1 MSFDRNLKAFMR
13 LKKVTQTA
21 LAETLKVSPQAV
33 QQWCA
38 GKTRPNLKRVKE
50 IAEMLDTSPG
60 VLLYGFNYLD
70 SEKEPLYPDV
80 ENEDDE
86 NVFSERLAY
95 ALAKSNLPVEMIAN
109 LVGVSRDQLLK
120 WTQTDFPSEI
130 RLKKLAEALGVSVR
144 WLAVGDGKPNDGRVE
159 VIDGNADDEY
169 VRITAMRGKEI
180 PPELTMVRTLEIDP
194 EYLKQCCPRSDPKN
208 LAIFTVS
215 GDSMSPT
222 LPHGSVVLVDL
233 SVHSLVTDSLY
244 VVGYGDF
251 VSVKRLQGLPGNQMT
266 VINDNPLYPPI
277 TIDLKEEGID
287 FKIYGRV
294 VCLWYKGR
302 N

>member
-1 MSFDRNLKAFMR
+1 MSFDKNLKAFMH
-13 LKKVTQTA
+13 LKNITQTG

-50 IAEMLDTSPG
+50 IAEMLGTSPG
-60 VLLYGFNYLD
+60 ALLYGFSYLD

-86 NVFSERLAY
+86 NLFSERLAY
-95 ALAKSNLPVEMIAN
+95 ALAKSNLPVETIAN
-109 LVGVSRDQLLK
+109 LVGVPRDQHLE
-120 WTQTDFPSEI
+120 WTRTNFPSEC

-144 WLAVGDGKPNDGRVE
+144 WLAVGDGKPTDGQAE
-159 VIDGNADDEY
+159 VIDGIVKDEY

-194 EYLKQCCPRSDPKN
+194 QYLKQCCPHSDPKN

-244 VVGYGDF
+244 VVGYGDY
-251 VSVKRLQGLPGNQMT
+251 VSVKRLQALPGKQMN
-266 VINDNPLYPPI
+266 VINDNQLYPPI
-277 TIDLKEEGID
+277 TIDLNDEGVD
-287 FKIYGRV
+287 CKIYGRV
-294 VCLWYKGR
+294 VCLWYKGK